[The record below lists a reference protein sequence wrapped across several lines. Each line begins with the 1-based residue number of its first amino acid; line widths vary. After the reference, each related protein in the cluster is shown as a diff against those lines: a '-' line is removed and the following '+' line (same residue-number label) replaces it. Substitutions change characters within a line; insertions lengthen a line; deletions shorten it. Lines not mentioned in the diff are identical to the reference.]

1 MTFRRSVHSF
11 DGGNEVGSGWRAE
24 FPLFEG
30 SGNEDGWAGAS
41 TLEVAVL
48 LSFKPKQCED

>member
-1 MTFRRSVHSF
+1 MHSF

-30 SGNEDGWAGAS
+30 SGNEEGGV
-41 TLEVAVL
+41 EL
-48 LSFKPKQCED
+48 LS

>member
-1 MTFRRSVHSF
+1 MTFRRSVHPF

-30 SGNEDGWAGAS
+30 SGNEDGWGGAS
-41 TLEVAVL
+41 TLEVVVL
-48 LSFKPKQCED
+48 LSFKP